1 MAIRFLCV
9 CGKEY
14 SVADEYAGKQVR
26 CTDCNQ
32 VVVVPDIQPDQ
43 TPDPYGQ
50 QQPPSQPPPQQWMD
64 ERQRQPVN
72 DGRPFSDNLP
82 PPKYAHTNGNAIG
95 AFVCGILSWTLCGV
109 LSAIVGVILG
119 HMALKEIRRS
129 TGEKGAGLAIAGL
142 VLCYIVIVLTVLLF
156 LFIALVSVRV

>member
-32 VVVVPDIQPDQ
+32 VVVVPDIQ
-43 TPDPYGQ
+43 
-50 QQPPSQPPPQQWMD
+50 QPPS
-64 ERQRQPVN
+64 QPVN
-72 DGRPFSDNLP
+72 DGRPFPGNVP
-82 PPKYAHTNGNAIG
+82 PPKSTRTNGNAIG
-95 AFVCGILSWTLCGV
+95 ALVCGILSWTLCGA

-129 TGEKGAGLAIAGL
+129 TGERGAGLAIIGL
-142 VLCYIVIVLTVLLF
+142 VLCYIVIALTVLLF